1 MKSRLKSSKNLGA
14 GKEDLIE
21 IHLRLTAKGPEEV
34 AYSLV
39 AIGANQEQP
48 GESIHSS
55 AFRAIEL
62 ALGDGRKTNP
72 DGTLFISPAKIL
84 AGLPFARQDLA
95 HRGSGPKRQEALDF
109 LKTWEKE
116 AKAELAAKVPPKA
129 PAKAKAAKAA
139 IEAPTT
145 SKQEVPAS

>member
-1 MKSRLKSSKNLGA
+1 MEKRFTSSKNTGA
-14 GKEDLIE
+14 GKEDIVE

-39 AIGANQEQP
+39 AIGANMEKA

-62 ALGDGRKTNP
+62 ALLDPKGKVDPEQVLK
-72 DGTLFISPAKIL
+72 
-84 AGLPFARQDLA
+84 GLPFARQDLA
-95 HRGSGPKRQEALDF
+95 GRGSGSKRQESLDF
-109 LKTWEKE
+109 LKVLEKE
-116 AKAELAAKVPPKA
+116 AKTEIASKAKPPAKPKAKV
-129 PAKAKAAKAA
+129 AKAA
-139 IEAPTT
+139 IETPTT